1 MTAPC
6 PNVSTLKYPRKSTT
20 SAGGRLGEASG
31 WNCGWKRGSVVR
43 GRMLEL
49 RAKGVSP
56 GCQSSSH
63 AKQLAIKT
71 LRDFNGVNA
80 SSQFRPAGACTDR
93 SVGTYK

>member
-1 MTAPC
+1 MTAPW
-6 PNVSTLKYPRKSTT
+6 PKGIILKEPRKSTT

-49 RAKGVSP
+49 RANGVSP
-56 GCQSSSH
+56 ACQSSSH
-63 AKQLAIKT
+63 AKQLALERINNFK
-71 LRDFNGVNA
+71 GVNV
-80 SSQFRPAGACTDR
+80 SSHSRRLSACTER